1 STCRRPSSSS
11 FSSSLLSSP
20 STMTTR
26 SESRSTS
33 MTPPSR
39 SKLIEEGFI
48 RKPETGHPR
57 VTCVIRNH
65 KEPRGM
71 AKLEECYAI
80 PQVSEVSVGCFALWN
95 ETEGYLHQGCS
106 NQHDVAFRGDN
117 CQKGACIKSRMVAK
131 EFKYCCCYGDECNAN
146 PIDLG
151 SL

>member
-1 STCRRPSSSS
+1 IN
-11 FSSSLLSSP
+11 
-20 STMTTR
+20 M
-26 SESRSTS
+26 STS
-33 MTPPSR
+33 FFLFLLLISPLFSFYHDYEEREQKYIDDSPLT
-39 SKLIEEGFI
+39 KQLIEEGFI